1 MVPYRGRLAL
11 RIARLVLSVIATG
24 WYLRAGVFEP
34 VWVLALLG
42 AHLLYAIFGITD
54 MGHETPV
61 RAAINT
67 AVDGVFFCLWVLL
80 APREFQPVFAAGY
93 LLLSTGL
100 LQSLRRL
107 AILCG
112 VAFFVAMDEVAT
124 GVEVRQGRFREDRDR
139 LVRAL
144 REAAVHARTAAKR

>member
-112 VAFFVAMDEVAT
+112 VAFFVAMVLA
-124 GVEVRQGRFREDRDR
+124 
-139 LVRAL
+139 RA
-144 REAAVHARTAAKR
+144 